1 MNKQKIN
8 ARQAVNDIRSGMTDA
23 ELMKKYSLTD
33 KGLESLFRKLVEAKL
48 LEESFI
54 RRGIAPV
61 DVDRG
66 AKSSQLPV
74 PMPESTPPAP
84 EAPSEMALAILQD
97 IKDGRHDNEIMA
109 RHELTPGKLNQ
120 IRDSLVQSGLL
131 DASSMGRPQVGRT
144 KLCPFCSQEIKES
157 AAKCIHCGNWL
168 EPASSADST
177 ATAAAGP
184 VYPAAD
190 VHSDEEQYE
199 EEKECPWEERESYG
213 TINAYFQTASKCILT
228 PTRFFSKL
236 PTSDGYFNPIL
247 FVAITLP
254 VTVVLVYLW
263 TGLFT
268 GMRLTGL
275 IGIFFIA
282 SLLFVGGV
290 IFAPIWLAIWSGIL
304 HLCLYLVGGA
314 REGYQAT
321 FRVVSYSSVASLF
334 NAIPF
339 IGNLASLWGLVLT
352 VIGLRETHKT
362 TTGKAVGA
370 VAIPVG
376 IILVIALVVVIS
388 GAVKLRST
396 FAAGNVPKE
405 ACQALE
411 TFIDRVDGV
420 AGLDGQAVQS
430 EVQAAMNDLIKD
442 LVPFNK
448 QPRVLV
454 LQQQA
459 MLFGMASVAQAKGE
473 AKFGGH
479 VDKLREELQ
488 KTCR

>member
-1 MNKQKIN
+1 MNKPKIG
-8 ARQAVNDIRSGMTDA
+8 ARQAVNDIKSGMTDA
-23 ELMKKYSLTD
+23 ELMEKYGLSD

-54 RRGIAPV
+54 RTGTAPV
-61 DVDRG
+61 DVDPV

-84 EAPSEMALAILQD
+84 EAPSEMDLAILQD
-97 IKDGRHDNEIMA
+97 IKDGRHDNEIMG
-109 RHELTPGKLNQ
+109 RYELTPGKLNQ
-120 IRDSLVQSGLL
+120 IRDGLVQSGLL
-131 DASSMGRPQVGRT
+131 DAASMGQSKVSRT
-144 KLCPFCSQEIKES
+144 KLCPFCSQQIKES
-157 AAKCIHCGNWL
+157 ASKCTHCGNWL
-168 EPASSADST
+168 EPASPADP
-177 ATAAAGP
+177 TAAAGQA
-184 VYPAAD
+184 YPAAD
-190 VHSDEEQYE
+190 VQSDEEQYE
-199 EEKECPWEERESYG
+199 EEKECPWEERENYG

-236 PTSDGYFNPIL
+236 PTSGGYFNPIL

-290 IFAPIWLAIWSGIL
+290 IFAPIWLALWSGIL

-339 IGNLASLWGLVLT
+339 VGNLASLWGIVLT

-362 TTGKAVGA
+362 TTGKAVVA
-370 VAIPVG
+370 VAIPLG
-376 IILVIALVVVIS
+376 IFLVIALIVVVT
-388 GAVKLRST
+388 GAIKLRST
-396 FAAGNVPKE
+396 IAAGNVPQE

-420 AGLDGQAVQS
+420 AGLDDQSVQT
-430 EVQAAMNDLIKD
+430 EVQAAMNDFVKD

-454 LQQQA
+454 LQQKA
-459 MLFGMASVAQAKGE
+459 LLFGMASVAQAKGDT
-473 AKFGGH
+473 KFSSQ
-479 VDKLREELQ
+479 VDKLRAELQ
-488 KTCR
+488 KTCGK